1 MQFLR
6 ALAFTIGHVYPFL
19 SDEQRNNIMTN
30 RNPQFEYG
38 LGDGLG
44 HNFSSL
50 KAEVQEQ
57 LLRKAEQSND
67 FGKGLGKGVAKAF
80 KDLNDEILQREILIQ
95 GAYSNPNS
103 PFAHSLGMGLGKD
116 FPSLSDEINQEILRL
131 IENESLFS
139 KGLAT
144 GLQSSFKY
152 LSMDLQ
158 QQISKVG
165 EHNAHF
171 SSLCVG

>member
-1 MQFLR
+1 
-6 ALAFTIGHVYPFL
+6 
-19 SDEQRNNIMTN
+19 
-30 RNPQFEYG
+30 
-38 LGDGLG
+38 
-44 HNFSSL
+44 
-50 KAEVQEQ
+50 
-57 LLRKAEQSND
+57 
-67 FGKGLGKGVAKAF
+67 
-80 KDLNDEILQREILIQ
+80 
-95 GAYSNPNS
+95 
-103 PFAHSLGMGLGKD
+103 MGLGKD